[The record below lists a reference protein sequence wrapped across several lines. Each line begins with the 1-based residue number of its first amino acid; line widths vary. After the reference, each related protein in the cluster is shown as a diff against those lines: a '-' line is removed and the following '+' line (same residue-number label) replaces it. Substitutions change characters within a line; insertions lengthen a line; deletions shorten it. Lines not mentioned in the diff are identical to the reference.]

1 MGQNSRSW
9 RRICAELRR
18 TLRPRSGQVQN
29 PMSQVKEVP
38 VPVTCNLF
46 HGLKAVHFC
55 DAFQAPVTNPELGL
69 KEACRAVFAC
79 APAWV
84 DMLLKM
90 RGVVATMLGL
100 RHGAEAGFE
109 VSPDARYEIGQR
121 VGRFL
126 IRSIERNELIVG
138 ENDKHLDFRI
148 SIYRS
153 SLNGVETVTV
163 STAVEIHNIIGRI
176 YMLVVEPFHRYIAR
190 TMLQRAVNAGRL

>member
-1 MGQNSRSW
+1 
-9 RRICAELRR
+9 
-18 TLRPRSGQVQN
+18 
-29 PMSQVKEVP
+29 MSQVKEVP
-38 VPVTCNLF
+38 VPVACNLF

-55 DAFQAPVTNPELGL
+55 DAFQAPVTNPELSPHDT
-69 KEACRAVFAC
+69 CRAVFAC
-79 APAWV
+79 APAWI
-84 DMLLKM
+84 DMLLKI
-90 RGVVATMLGL
+90 RGMFASVLGL
-100 RHGAEAGFE
+100 RHGGEAGFQ
-109 VSPDARYEIGQR
+109 VTPDARYEVGQR

-126 IRSIERNELIVG
+126 IRSIERDELIVG

-153 SLNGVETVTV
+153 SLNGVEAVTV